1 VKKEY
6 SPVDLKNVKTFP
18 LEDRPTKVKSSD
30 FAQLCP
36 VNPNITQF
44 LDSLPDILK
53 ARELR
58 AVVDAVVEAT
68 KVQKPVVIGIGGHVI
83 KCGLSPLIIQLM
95 SEGVISGVAMNGGAS
110 IHDFE
115 LGLIG
120 RTSEDVA
127 TSLESGMFGMVRE
140 TGESM
145 NHAIKLG
152 LERGM
157 GLGESLGNGLIEIDP
172 PFLEYSI
179 LAAGKR
185 LGIPVTVHI
194 AIGGDTIHMHPNA
207 DGAALGETSFIDF
220 RLLTSILMDFNN
232 GGVYLNLGSAVVLPE
247 VFLKAL
253 NLARNLS
260 SHKIEGFTTVN
271 MDMTQH
277 YRPLQ
282 NVVQR
287 PTEISGN
294 GYSITGHHEI
304 MLPLL
309 LHAILAKIKINSA
322 SI

>member
-1 VKKEY
+1 M
-6 SPVDLKNVKTFP
+6 
-18 LEDRPTKVKSSD
+18 
-30 FAQLCP
+30 
-36 VNPNITQF
+36 QF
-44 LDSLPDILK
+44 LESLPDILK

-58 AVVDAVVEAT
+58 AVVEAI
-68 KVQKPVVIGIGGHVI
+68 VAANQRQKPVVIGIGGHII

-95 SEGVISGVAMNGGAS
+95 TEGIISGIAMNGGAS

-115 LGLIG
+115 LALIG

-127 TSLESGMFGMVRE
+127 ASLESGMFGMVRE

-152 LERGM
+152 SERSL
-157 GLGESLGNGLIEIDP
+157 GLGESLGMRLIEIAP

-179 LAAGKR
+179 LAAGKK
-185 LGIPVTVHI
+185 LGIPVTVHT
-194 AIGGDTIHMHPNA
+194 AIGGDTIHMHPGA
-207 DGAALGETSFIDF
+207 DGSALGHTSFIDF
-220 RLLTSILMDFNN
+220 RLLTSILMDFDS
-232 GGVYLNLGSAVVLPE
+232 GGVYLNLGSAVILPE

-260 SHKIEGFTTVN
+260 SHKIQSFTTVN
-271 MDMTQH
+271 MDMLQH

-287 PTEISGN
+287 PTQIEGH

-304 MLPLL
+304 MIPLL
-309 LHAILAKIKINSA
+309 LHAVLAKLKANSL
-322 SI
+322 

>member
-1 VKKEY
+1 MKKKY
-6 SPVDLKNVKTFP
+6 KPIDLKNVKTFP

-36 VNPNITQF
+36 VNPNLTEF
-44 LDSLPDILK
+44 LDSLPDIIK

-58 AVVDAVVEAT
+58 AVVDAIVGAT
-68 KVQKPVVIGIGGHVI
+68 ELQKPVVIGIGGHVI

-95 SEGVISGVAMNGGAS
+95 TEGVITGVAMNGGAS

-127 TSLESGMFGMVRE
+127 SSLESGMFGMVRE

-152 LERGM
+152 SERGM
-157 GLGESLGNGLIEIDP
+157 GLGESLGSRLIEIDP
-172 PFLEYSI
+172 PFVQYSI
-179 LAAGKR
+179 LATGKR

-207 DGAALGETSFIDF
+207 AGSALGDTSFIDF

-232 GGVYLNLGSAVVLPE
+232 GGVYLNLGSAVILPE

-260 SHKIEGFTTVN
+260 SHKIEAFTTVN
-271 MDMTQH
+271 MDMLQH

-282 NVVQR
+282 NIVQR
-287 PTEISGN
+287 PTITVGN

-304 MLPLL
+304 MIPLL
-309 LHAILAKIKINSA
+309 FHAVLAKLKINCKGN
-322 SI
+322 

>member
-1 VKKEY
+1 MQKKY
-6 SPVDLKNVKTFP
+6 KPIDLKNVKTLP
-18 LEDRPTKVKSSD
+18 LEDRPTKVQSSD

-36 VNPNITQF
+36 VNPNLMQF
-44 LDSLPDILK
+44 LESLPDILK

-58 AVVDAVVEAT
+58 AVVEAI
-68 KVQKPVVIGIGGHVI
+68 VAANQRQKPVVIGIGGHII

-95 SEGVISGVAMNGGAS
+95 TEGIISGIAMNGGAS

-115 LGLIG
+115 LALIG

-127 TSLESGMFGMVRE
+127 ASLESGMFGMVRE

-152 LERGM
+152 SERSL
-157 GLGESLGNGLIEIDP
+157 GLGESLGMRLIEIAP

-179 LAAGKR
+179 LAAGKK
-185 LGIPVTVHI
+185 LGIPVTVHT
-194 AIGGDTIHMHPNA
+194 AIGGDTIHMHPGA
-207 DGAALGETSFIDF
+207 DGSALGHTSFIDF
-220 RLLTSILMDFNN
+220 RLLTSILMDFDS
-232 GGVYLNLGSAVVLPE
+232 GGVYLNLGSAVILPE

-260 SHKIEGFTTVN
+260 SHKIESFTTVN
-271 MDMTQH
+271 MDMLQH

-287 PTEISGN
+287 PTQIEGH

-304 MLPLL
+304 MIPLL
-309 LHAILAKIKINSA
+309 LHAVLAKLKANSL
-322 SI
+322 